1 MKALHFI
8 IRPFL
13 FLFISIGFV
22 LPIDAQGTTAVATQ
36 APSTGSGFH
45 LDLDTALFAIA
56 FTLAIVIIALLG
68 VLRSSIR
75 FYIDK
80 NNNTL
85 KAILW
90 IVMIFYSSQEAFAQQ
105 ANAVAGNPQNFT
117 FLLSVQGW
125 LMLIIIAVEIYALI
139 LIRKWIRF
147 YTGIEKFET
156 RTVEI
161 KPSWWDRINA
171 FKSIDSESDLDTGH
185 NYDGIRELDNITPPW
200 FTAAF
205 LGTILFAAIYLY
217 RYHIAESAPLQ
228 LKEYQNAMKIA
239 EQEQALYLREKGDQI
254 DENNVELLPAGQYE
268 EGKTIFKA
276 TCAVCHGDKG
286 QGLVGPNLTDEYWI
300 HGGSVK
306 EIFTVIKYGV
316 MDKGMRNWKDEYGP
330 NQIAQLSSYIKSLK
344 GTNPPGA
351 KAAQGTLYT
360 EATPGNTDAKQ
371 DTLKTTK

>member
-1 MKALHFI
+1 MKALQFI
-8 IRPFL
+8 VKLCIFL
-13 FLFISIGFV
+13 YASIGIV
-22 LPIDAQGTTAVATQ
+22 LPINAQGVSTPA
-36 APSTGSGFH
+36 APSGSGFH
-45 LDLDTALFAIA
+45 LDMDTALFAIA
-56 FTLAIVIIALLG
+56 FTLAVVIIALLG
-68 VLRSSIR
+68 VLQSSIR
-75 FYIDK
+75 FYI
-80 NNNTL
+80 NNNKNTM

-105 ANAVAGNPQNFT
+105 VNTVSANAQSFK

-125 LMLIIIAVEIYALI
+125 ILLIVIAIEIYALI

-171 FKSIDSESDLDTGH
+171 FKSIEGEDDIDTGH

-205 LGTILFAAIYLY
+205 LGTILFAAVYLY
-217 RYHIAESAPLQ
+217 RYHIAQSAPLQ
-228 LKEYQNAMKIA
+228 LKEYEAAMKIA
-239 EQEQALYLREKGDQI
+239 EQEQALYLSEKGDQI
-254 DENNVELLPAGQYE
+254 DENNVTLLPPGQYE

-286 QGLVGPNLTDEYWI
+286 QGLVGPNLTDDYWI
-300 HGGSVK
+300 HGGSIK

-330 NQIAQLSSYIKSLK
+330 NQISQLSSYIKSLK
-344 GTNPPGA
+344 GTNPPA
-351 KAAQGTLYT
+351 PKAAQGTLYT
-360 EATPGNTDAKQ
+360 EETTAPSDMKPDTSKIKQ
-371 DTLKTTK
+371 

>member
-1 MKALHFI
+1 MKALHTLV
-8 IRPFL
+8 RYLL
-13 FLFISIGFV
+13 FLLITIGFD
-22 LPIDAQGTTAVATQ
+22 LPIYAQAATPASQ
-36 APSTGSGFH
+36 AGSTGSGFH
-45 LDLDTALFAIA
+45 LDLDSALFAIA

-75 FYIDK
+75 FYVEK
-80 NNNTL
+80 NRNTL
-85 KAILW
+85 KAVAW
-90 IVMIFYSSQEAFAQQ
+90 IVMIFYSSQTAIAQQ
-105 ANAVAGNPQNFT
+105 AITPSANAQSFT

-125 LMLIIIAVEIYALI
+125 IMLIVIAIEIYALI

-156 RTVEI
+156 RSVEI

-171 FKSIDSESDLDTGH
+171 FKSIDSEGDIDTGH
-185 NYDGIRELDNITPPW
+185 DYDGIRELDNITPPW

-205 LGTILFAAIYLY
+205 LGTILFAGIYLY
-217 RYHIAESAPLQ
+217 RYHIAQSAPLQ
-228 LKEYQNAMKIA
+228 LKEYQTAMKIA
-239 EQEQALYLREKGDQI
+239 EQEQALYLSEQGDQI

-286 QGLVGPNLTDEYWI
+286 QGLVGPNLTDDYWI
-300 HGGSVK
+300 HGGSIK

-330 NQIAQLSSYIKSLK
+330 NQIAQLASYIKSLK

-360 EATPGNTDAKQ
+360 EATTDKTAIKL
-371 DTLKTTK
+371 DTLKTNK